1 MPNILDSKRLIPLG
15 RFPVRPAWVSGSQAY
30 GAMSS
35 SNIGAVIATDG
46 EIPAYLITA
55 RFLKAAIEVA
65 ADELGFQ
72 SATVMPLSEHLIRL
86 WKPDDR
92 LSADLKSKVD
102 QESQLNG
109 LPPIPEE
116 FFAVVIGKTPISINA
131 AVPENSMHHVV
142 PVNDADGISAGW
154 YFGNDQLLDNV
165 QTPPPV
171 WYCQNYNHPNG
182 DPDTGKCHTCGG
194 PMKK

>member
-1 MPNILDSKRLIPLG
+1 MPNIRDSKRLIPLG
-15 RFPVRPAWVSGSQAY
+15 RLPVLPAWVSGSRAY

-35 SNIGAVIATDG
+35 SNSGAVIATDG

-55 RFLKAAIEVA
+55 PFLKAAIRVA
-65 ADELGFQ
+65 ADELGIE
-72 SATVMPLSEHLIRL
+72 SATVMPLTKHLIRL
-86 WKPDDR
+86 WKTDDQ
-92 LSADLKSKVD
+92 LSATLKSKID
-102 QESQLNG
+102 EESPN
-109 LPPIPEE
+109 PSPIPEK
-116 FFAVVIGKTPISINA
+116 FFAVVISQDSISINA
-131 AVPENSMHHVV
+131 TVPEDSIHDVV

-154 YFGNDQLLDNV
+154 YFGNDQLLEII
-165 QTPPPV
+165 QTPPAA